1 MYSFGFNERNVMKE
15 RIVEILMYIMS
26 EMQSNKGIAE
36 IDLRDLKDKG
46 YTQSE
51 ISAAFTWL
59 YDNMRLNDIGVTRES
74 APVEGSRRVLHEME
88 KQMLS
93 TEAQGYLI
101 QLRELSLLD
110 DRDLEL
116 VIERAVVSGLEK
128 LTPAELQEIVASV
141 LMAKAGNAPDANRS
155 ALYNRDTI
163 H

>member
-1 MYSFGFNERNVMKE
+1 MKE

-26 EMQSNKGIAE
+26 EIQSEKGIVD
-36 IDLRDLKDKG
+36 IDIGDLRNRG

-51 ISAAFTWL
+51 ISAAFSWL
-59 YDNMRLNDIGVTRES
+59 YDNMKVNEAGITHQGVAS
-74 APVEGSRRVLHEME
+74 DGSRRVLHDVE

-101 QLRELSLLD
+101 QLRELGLLN

-116 VIERAVVSGLEK
+116 VIERVIMSGFEK
-128 LTPAELQEIVASV
+128 LAPSELQEIVGSV
-141 LMAKAGNAPDANRS
+141 LLAKAGSGPEANPS
-155 ALYNRDTI
+155 ALLNRDTI

>member
-1 MYSFGFNERNVMKE
+1 MKE

-26 EMQSNKGIAE
+26 EIQSEKGIAD
-36 IDLRDLKDKG
+36 IDVGDLRNRG

-51 ISAAFTWL
+51 ISAAFSWL
-59 YDNMRLNDIGVTRES
+59 YDNMKLNEAGITHQGVAS
-74 APVEGSRRVLHEME
+74 AGSRRVLHEVE

-101 QLRELSLLD
+101 QLRELGLLN

-116 VIERAVVSGLEK
+116 VIERVIMSGFEK
-128 LTPAELQEIVASV
+128 LVPSELQEIVASV
-141 LMAKAGNAPDANRS
+141 LLAKAGSGPEANPP
-155 ALYNRDTI
+155 ALHNRDTI